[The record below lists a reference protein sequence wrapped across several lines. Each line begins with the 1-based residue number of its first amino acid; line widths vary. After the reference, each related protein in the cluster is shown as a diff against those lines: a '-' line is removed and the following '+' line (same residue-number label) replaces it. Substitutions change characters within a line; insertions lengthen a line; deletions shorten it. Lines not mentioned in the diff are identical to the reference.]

1 MLLAGARS
9 TYDLN
14 EDYEKQLAA
23 CRAVTWKTGDRAQLL
38 AKVRQLAGIRRLE
51 ELPKP
56 ESRESRQRRNGP
68 ATASRSCC

>member
-23 CRAVTWKTGDRAQLL
+23 GRAEAWKAGDRTQLL
-38 AKVRQLAGIRRLE
+38 AKVRQLAGIRSLE
-51 ELPKP
+51 KLPKP
-56 ESRESRQRRNGP
+56 EAENLRQPSNGP
-68 ATASRSCC
+68 DTASRSCC